1 MFVEILQGPQVM
13 SFVDVSL
20 SHTRVSDYPVGR
32 MGAVEFFQ
40 NNLSRE
46 HMVPL
51 PVGAFVYTFG
61 CIKLLDKLA
70 CSHLIHTLK
79 IQKHSVARSFQLQV
93 AMSREGE

>member
-1 MFVEILQGPQVM
+1 M

-20 SHTRVSDYPVGR
+20 SFTRVSDYPVGR
-32 MGAVEFFQ
+32 IGAVEFFQ

-61 CIKLLDKLA
+61 
-70 CSHLIHTLK
+70 
-79 IQKHSVARSFQLQV
+79 
-93 AMSREGE
+93 

>member
-1 MFVEILQGPQVM
+1 MFVEILQGPQVT

-61 CIKLLDKLA
+61 
-70 CSHLIHTLK
+70 
-79 IQKHSVARSFQLQV
+79 
-93 AMSREGE
+93 